1 MHDEIPLHGSHDD
14 GRRHAD
20 GGATPIDRRANRS
33 ARRIRT
39 TAGALI
45 AGGSL
50 LLLSPGVV
58 GAAHAGALLSGA
70 ADARANAAASPLDT
84 SARREAN
91 ALSRA
96 FRSAARALSPS
107 VVTINTVSSARAAA
121 QGAPTAPFPGFPG
134 MPGPGVPRGAPQPA
148 RGTGTGVVI
157 SADGHIVT
165 ANHVVEDADRIEIV
179 LADGRT
185 ADAEIVGLDPGT
197 DIAVLRTKATGLA
210 PARFGDSGELE
221 AGDWVVAVGAPF
233 GLEQTVTAGIVSAK
247 GRSDV
252 GLATFE
258 NYIQTDAAI
267 NPGNSGGPLAN
278 LDGEIVGI
286 NAAISSRGGGND
298 GIGFAVPSAVVRR
311 VVDSLI
317 ADGRVARGYLGVA
330 VQPIDAAL
338 AASLGAGESGGIV
351 VNEVVAG
358 SPAADAGLEP
368 GDVIVSIGDRRVRTP
383 GELVATI
390 GAAAPGDEIGLE
402 VLRGGDARAMR
413 ATLSERRDGAAA
425 RSTRPAAA
433 RPSALA
439 PLGLAVE
446 ELSPRD
452 AAALGLGGGDAEDD
466 AAEDGALVIGRV
478 EEGSPAARAG
488 LSAGD
493 AIRRVGRQPVH
504 TLDELLAA
512 IEALG
517 EDASVPLLVERE
529 GRARFVLVRTASAES
544 PAPRARGR

>member
-1 MHDEIPLHGSHDD
+1 MKHEDHD
-14 GRRHAD
+14 GRPLSAASRTARHR
-20 GGATPIDRRANRS
+20 GAP
-33 ARRIRT
+33 RILT

-58 GAAHAGALLSGA
+58 GAAHAGARLGGA
-70 ADARANAAASPLDT
+70 ADTRTETRVDADAG
-84 SARREAN
+84 ARREAN

-96 FRSAARALSPS
+96 FRTAARALSPS
-107 VVTINTVSSARAAA
+107 VVTINTVSSPRAAA
-121 QGAPTAPFPGFPG
+121 DGAPAAPFPGFPG
-134 MPGPGVPRGAPQPA
+134 MHGMPAPGSPRGVPKPP

-165 ANHVVEDADRIEIV
+165 ANHVVEGADRIEIV

-197 DIAVLRTKATGLA
+197 DIAVLRTKASGLA
-210 PARFGDSGELE
+210 PALFGDSAALE
-221 AGDWVVAVGAPF
+221 AGDWVVAIGAPF

-258 NYIQTDAAI
+258 SYIQTDAAI

-330 VQPIDAAL
+330 VQPLDAAL
-338 AASLGAGESGGIV
+338 AASLGAGDSGGIV

-390 GAAAPGDEIGLE
+390 GATAPGDEIGLE
-402 VLRGGDARAMR
+402 VLRAGDARAMR
-413 ATLSERRDGAAA
+413 ATLSERKDGTAAGG
-425 RSTRPAAA
+425 TRPAAA
-433 RPSALA
+433 RPSAIGR
-439 PLGLAVE
+439 LGLAVE

-452 AAALGLGGGDAEDD
+452 AAALGLGDGGTAEG
-466 AAEDGALVIGRV
+466 AAEEGALVIGRV

-488 LSAGD
+488 LAAGD
-493 AIRRVGRQPVH
+493 AIRRVGRQSVR
-504 TLDELLAA
+504 TLGEFAAA

-517 EDASVPLLVERE
+517 EDASVPLLVERD
-529 GRARFVLVRTASAES
+529 GRARFVLVHPASAES
-544 PAPRARGR
+544 PAPRGRGR